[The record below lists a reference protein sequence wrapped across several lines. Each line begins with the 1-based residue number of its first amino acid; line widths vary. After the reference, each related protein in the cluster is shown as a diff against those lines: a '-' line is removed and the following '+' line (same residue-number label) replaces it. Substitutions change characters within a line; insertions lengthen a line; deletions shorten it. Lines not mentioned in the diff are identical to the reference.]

1 MLSHK
6 QLPPDINLSEL
17 NVNLQVNPIYNLNVT
32 DLKLVPIENP
42 KSRYNFTPIDIITR
56 ITDEVNSGAI
66 KILFVDFD
74 QTFQIW
80 NGAIPFGHPGTIRI
94 FRQNG
99 INIEVIE

>member
-1 MLSHK
+1 MICKETFILYMLF
-6 QLPPDINLSEL
+6 DIQFNMFEEIFG
-17 NVNLQVNPIYNLNVT
+17 Q
-32 DLKLVPIENP
+32 ENP